1 MCPTHFKSDQGFFV
15 FITSFPPSNLSV
27 RILHPGLYTFAKVR
41 TRRIHL
47 TRAPLVSDHLLYPRD
62 LYVQKWY
69 CKETWLND
77 SFGGQSN
84 HLEGSAKICEEMN
97 KIVICEKLLGNE
109 QKYAVNYK
117 LRFHQL
123 NMNQFANR
131 FYVALRVL
139 SNESRWCHNV
149 VRTLETH

>member
-1 MCPTHFKSDQGFFV
+1 MFDTEV
-15 FITSFPPSNLSV
+15 I
-27 RILHPGLYTFAKVR
+27 
-41 TRRIHL
+41 
-47 TRAPLVSDHLLYPRD
+47 
-62 LYVQKWY
+62 
-69 CKETWLND
+69 CKEKLDVSLSWD

-109 QKYAVNYK
+109 QKYAVNYQ

-139 SNESRWCHNV
+139 SNESR
-149 VRTLETH
+149 

>member
-1 MCPTHFKSDQGFFV
+1 M
-15 FITSFPPSNLSV
+15 
-27 RILHPGLYTFAKVR
+27 
-41 TRRIHL
+41 
-47 TRAPLVSDHLLYPRD
+47 LVSLGSQRLS
-62 LYVQKWY
+62 
-69 CKETWLND
+69 D

-109 QKYAVNYK
+109 QKYAVNYQ

-123 NMNQFANR
+123 NIDQFANR

-139 SNESRWCHNV
+139 SNESR
-149 VRTLETH
+149 